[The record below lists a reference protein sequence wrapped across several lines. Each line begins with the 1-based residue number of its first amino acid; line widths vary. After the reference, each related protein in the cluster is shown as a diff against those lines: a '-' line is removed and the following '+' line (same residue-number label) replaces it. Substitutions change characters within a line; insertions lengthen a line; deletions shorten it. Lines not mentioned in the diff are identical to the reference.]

1 MNEEQNAKLDWCFK
15 ALKYLVDN
23 IALLNE
29 ADRIQLD
36 YEVEETSLPSKTEN
50 ALRGLDVS
58 KN

>member
-50 ALRGLDVS
+50 ALRG
-58 KN
+58 K